1 MAMHSPYDTVTN
13 SYVAVRPQYPDQWFS
28 KLSALTS
35 RHALAWDAGTGN
47 GQAAITVAEHYER
60 VVATDISEPMLKQ
73 GIPHPRVQYL
83 HTPSS
88 LSEEETV
95 AMLGGENSV
104 DLITVATAIHWFDI
118 PKFYSIAKRVL
129 CKPGGVIAVW
139 TYNDLIRVNPEVE
152 QVSRRLREI
161 CRPYWKPGVQ
171 YLFEEYRNLP
181 FPFESVGLG
190 CEGQPVELEM
200 PREMSFETFLS
211 WQRTFSAVATAKQNG
226 VDLLTDDVVREF
238 ETAWGGSDLVR
249 TVNFKV
255 FMLAGTVKA

>member
-1 MAMHSPYDTVTN
+1 MAMQSPYDQVTKG
-13 SYVAVRPQYPDQWFS
+13 YVATRPRYPDQWFS

-47 GQAAITVAEHYER
+47 GQAAIAVAEHYER
-60 VVATDISEPMLKQ
+60 VIATDISEPMLKQ

-83 HTPSS
+83 HTPPS
-88 LSEEETV
+88 LSEDEMV

-104 DLITVATAIHWFDI
+104 DLITVATAVHWFDI
-118 PKFYSIAKRVL
+118 PKFYSVARRVL

-139 TYNDLIRVNPEVE
+139 TYTDMIEVNPEFE
-152 QVSRRLREI
+152 HILRRLREA
-161 CRPYWKPGVQ
+161 CKPYQKPGAQ
-171 YLFEEYRNLP
+171 YFFEEYRNLP

-190 CEGQPVELEM
+190 CEGQPAQLEM
-200 PREMSFETFLS
+200 PREMSFETLLS
-211 WQRTFSAVATAKQNG
+211 VLRTASAVATAKQHG
-226 VDLLTDDVVREF
+226 VDLLTDDVVKEF

-249 TVNFKV
+249 TVKFKV